1 MRSPTTT
8 VNALPPT
15 PGDNPRL
22 ADGVPGRFRQTSQTS
37 QTCSISPYGNTLLVG
52 LSSMNR
58 LRVLYALEREELC
71 VCELADRLGFS
82 RPSVSQQL
90 RRLLAS
96 RLVCARRTE
105 RKVYYSIS
113 DLTLN
118 RLLRL
123 ALDAYRPV

>member
-8 VNALPPT
+8 VNALPSPT
-15 PGDNPRL
+15 GENPRL
-22 ADGVPGRFRQTSQTS
+22 ADGVPGFRQTSQTS

-82 RPSVSQQL
+82 RPYVSQQL